1 MLLLV
6 AALGPREDAGV
17 PERILFEMKRR
28 ILLVDDEVAVLL
40 TLKTVLEI
48 SGFDVDTATSAREG
62 KSRIKHR
69 EYEMV
74 ITDMRMEG
82 ERAGEEVIEAAKTA
96 AYQPAIALLTAFPV
110 GDEELGDLG
119 ADQMLVKPMHTRQL
133 LQQLEALFAKRH
145 GTAEEPAEVSE
156 GNAGKDAKK
165 SAPAKAPASKSGP
178 SKPKQTLSGKKPAA
192 KKPAAKKAI
201 AKTVAKR

>member
-1 MLLLV
+1 
-6 AALGPREDAGV
+6 
-17 PERILFEMKRR
+17 MKRR

-82 ERAGEEVIEAAKTA
+82 ERAGEEVIEAAKA
-96 AYQPAIALLTAFPV
+96 APYQPAIALLTAFPV
-110 GDEELGDLG
+110 DDEALDSMG

-145 GTAEEPAEVSE
+145 GTADASESSE
-156 GNAGKDAKK
+156 GDETEKPAKK
-165 SAPAKAPASKSGP
+165 VAATKAVKSAAAKPKPAAAKKTTAKKAPASK
-178 SKPKQTLSGKKPAA
+178 
-192 KKPAAKKAI
+192 KA
-201 AKTVAKR
+201 VAK

>member
-1 MLLLV
+1 
-6 AALGPREDAGV
+6 
-17 PERILFEMKRR
+17 MKRR

-82 ERAGEEVIEAAKTA
+82 ERAGEEVIEAAKA
-96 AYQPAIALLTAFPV
+96 APYQPAIALLTAFPV
-110 GDEELGDLG
+110 DDVALDTMG

-145 GTAEEPAEVSE
+145 GTAEEPAASKEDDGEPAKPAKKVAS
-156 GNAGKDAKK
+156 AKK
-165 SAPAKAPASKSGP
+165 SSTKPVDA
-178 SKPKQTLSGKKPAA
+178 KPKPSAVKKT
-192 KKPAAKKAI
+192 AAKKAP
-201 AKTVAKR
+201 ARKSVAAQ

>member
-1 MLLLV
+1 
-6 AALGPREDAGV
+6 
-17 PERILFEMKRR
+17 MKRR

-82 ERAGEEVIEAAKTA
+82 ERAGEEVIEAAKA
-96 AYQPAIALLTAFPV
+96 AEYRPAIALLTAFPV
-110 GDEELGDLG
+110 DDETLDSMG

-133 LQQLEALFAKRH
+133 LQQLEALFTKRH
-145 GTAEEPAEVSE
+145 GSTDEAVGLTDASDSKPEKKSPPAKTEV
-156 GNAGKDAKK
+156 KK
-165 SAPAKAPASKSGP
+165 SATKKAAAGKEPARKPASRATAGKATLKKAPRKA
-178 SKPKQTLSGKKPAA
+178 PAA
-192 KKPAAKKAI
+192 KK
-201 AKTVAKR
+201 VAVKP

>member
-1 MLLLV
+1 
-6 AALGPREDAGV
+6 
-17 PERILFEMKRR
+17 MKRR

-82 ERAGEEVIEAAKTA
+82 ERAGEEVIEAAKSA

-110 GDEELGDLG
+110 GNEELGDMG

-133 LQQLEALFAKRH
+133 LQQLEALFTKRH
-145 GTAEEPAEVSE
+145 GAGSEAADTADTT
-156 GNAGKDAKK
+156 DAKPAK
-165 SAPAKAPASKSGP
+165 KAAPAKV
-178 SKPKQTLSGKKPAA
+178 AA
-192 KKPAAKKAI
+192 KKRS
-201 AKTVAKR
+201 AKTLPAKAKSSSTTPKKSVVKKVTAKQ

>member
-1 MLLLV
+1 
-6 AALGPREDAGV
+6 
-17 PERILFEMKRR
+17 MKRR

-82 ERAGEEVIEAAKTA
+82 ERAGEKVIEAAKLA
-96 AYQPAIALLTAFPV
+96 PYQPAIALLTAFPV
-110 GDEELGDLG
+110 GNEELDGMG

-145 GTAEEPAEVSE
+145 GSKDEEVSAADE
-156 GNAGKDAKK
+156 THSKPAKK
-165 SAPAKAPASKSGP
+165 AAPAKKIASEEP
-178 SKPKQTLSGKKPAA
+178 TEKKPAA
-192 KKPAAKKAI
+192 KKTPARKAPAKKLA
-201 AKTVAKR
+201 TAKR

>member
-1 MLLLV
+1 
-6 AALGPREDAGV
+6 
-17 PERILFEMKRR
+17 MKRR

-62 KSRIKHR
+62 KARIKHR

-82 ERAGEEVIEAAKTA
+82 ERAGEEVIEAAKLA
-96 AYQPAIALLTAFPV
+96 PYEPAIALLTAFPV
-110 GDEELGDLG
+110 DTETLDSMG
-119 ADQMLVKPMHTRQL
+119 ADEMLVKPMHTRQL

-145 GTAEEPAEVSE
+145 GDSAAP
-156 GNAGKDAKK
+156 DK
-165 SAPAKAPASKSGP
+165 SADTA
-178 SKPKQTLSGKKPAA
+178 KPAA
-192 KKPAAKKAI
+192 AKKTAAKKTSA
-201 AKTVAKR
+201 AKSTKKAAPIKKVPAKKVVPKKTSVKKLAKAQ